1 MSKNAEKSYE
11 DLVAEQVK
19 ALQVPEKF
27 QLTALA
33 VDQNLPKLCH
43 ITIQYIAYLWRIKC
57 FHKPGAGALMGC
69 VRCVSLLNFYS

>member
-57 FHKPGAGALMGC
+57 FSQTRC
-69 VRCVSLLNFYS
+69 RCVNGVCKVRQPS